1 MNMNDEIRQII
12 EETANMTVI
21 KLKKSGLMRSKKSAF
36 KKTEQLL
43 RSYNHFIKAIELN
56 EGDVEKTK
64 VIVKL
69 IDDALE
75 QINNE
80 SGEYAGLLECI
91 YFERLTRE
99 ALAFDYDCEPITVT
113 RNKNKMV
120 NKLKDILFSDDVIEE
135 LFL

>member
-1 MNMNDEIRQII
+1 MEI
-12 EETANMTVI
+12 EEIIKLTANETAI
-21 KLKKSGLMRSKKSAF
+21 ALKKAGLLKGHKKSAF

-43 RSYNHFIKAIELN
+43 RSYNRFKKAIELN
-56 EGDVEKTK
+56 EGDTEKTK
-64 VIVKL
+64 KIVTL
-69 IDDALE
+69 IDDALD

-80 SGEYAGLLECI
+80 AGDYAGLLECI
-91 YFERLTRE
+91 YFDHLTRE
-99 ALAFDYDCEPITVT
+99 ELAYDYDCEPITIT